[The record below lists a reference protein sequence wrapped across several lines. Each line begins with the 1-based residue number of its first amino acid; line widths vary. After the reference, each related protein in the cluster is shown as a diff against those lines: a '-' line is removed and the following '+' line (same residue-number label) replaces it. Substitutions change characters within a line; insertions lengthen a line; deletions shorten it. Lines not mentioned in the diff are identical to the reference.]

1 MTRVVVV
8 GAGHNGLVAA
18 CYLARA
24 GLEVTVLEAQGTPGG
39 GCCTEELVP
48 GYRFDLHAVAH
59 NLINMTTIPEDLE
72 LSAVGLEYLEMDPFA
87 VGIFADGRRVRFHR
101 SLEQTLESIA
111 EVSPGDVEP
120 YRRFI
125 AAGDMVMRG
134 VLPSIRGERSGRT
147 LPRVLGGALQLGSS
161 GRKELVRDVA
171 GGYGALLRRRLFSD
185 LTRGPLAAFAAHGS
199 VGPSI
204 PGGALFG
211 FWQSAYHHFG
221 QWHPRGGSQGLVSA
235 LTTRLERLGGEVRC
249 AAEVT
254 MIRTNRDRVEAV
266 ELTSGERLAA
276 DLVVTAID
284 PRTALLQLLAPP
296 LDGRTAADLAATRSG
311 NVVQGVIH
319 LATEALPAYPGSR
332 PGDWNGLQSLVDDLC
347 SLERAWVRAEDEELP
362 DPLPLYCFT
371 TSAIDSSLAPPENH
385 TIYLAC
391 PATPFRVRGGWD
403 ARREEFVERA
413 LTELEA
419 RAPGLRASIKGI
431 AFRTPEE
438 MSLGGLWPGAHPMQ
452 LDLSLDQLGAMR
464 PTPQLASHRTGVGGL
479 YICGA
484 GTSPSGGILGTSGRL
499 AARALL
505 RDLRR
510 ERRP

>member
-1 MTRVVVV
+1 MTRVAVV

-24 GLEVTVLEAQGTPGG
+24 GLEVAVFEAQDTPGG
-39 GCCTEELVP
+39 GCRTEEVVP

-59 NLINMTTIPEDLE
+59 NLINMTTIPEDLG

-87 VGIFADGRRVRFHR
+87 VGLFEDGRRVRFHR
-101 SLEQTLESIA
+101 SVEQTLASIA
-111 EVSPGDVEP
+111 EVSPRDVDP
-120 YRRFI
+120 YRQFI
-125 AAGDMVMRG
+125 AAGNMVMAA
-134 VLPSIRGERSGRT
+134 VLPSIRGERAAKTIPG
-147 LPRVLGGALQLGSS
+147 LLGGALRLGSS
-161 GRKELVRDVA
+161 GRQELVRDVA
-171 GGYGALLRRRLFSD
+171 GGYGSLLRRRLSSN

-199 VGPSI
+199 VGPTI

-211 FWQSAYHHFG
+211 FWQAAYHRFG
-221 QWHPRGGSQGLVSA
+221 QWHPRGGSQALVTS
-235 LTTRLERLGGEVRC
+235 LTSRLIQLGGQVRC
-249 AAEVT
+249 GAEVASIHT
-254 MIRTNRDRVEAV
+254 HANRVEFV
-266 ELTSGERLAA
+266 ELTSGERIAA

-284 PRTALLQLLAPP
+284 PRSALLKLLTPA
-296 LDGRTAADLAATRSG
+296 LEGRPATDLAATRSG

-319 LATEALPAYPGSR
+319 LATTALPPYPNSR
-332 PGDWNGLQSLVDDLC
+332 PGDWNGLQSLVDDLAG
-347 SLERAWVRAEDEELP
+347 LERAWVRAEAEELP

-371 TSAIDSSLAPPENH
+371 TSALDPGLAPPGGH
-385 TIYLAC
+385 TVYLAC
-391 PATPFRVRGGWD
+391 PATPFRVRGGWN

-413 LTELEA
+413 ISELES
-419 RAPGLRASIKGI
+419 RAPGFRASIEGV

-464 PTPQLASHRTGVGGL
+464 PTPQLGSHRSGIEGL
-479 YICGA
+479 YLCGA
-484 GTSPSGGILGTSGRL
+484 GTNPSGGILGTSGRL

-510 ERRP
+510 R